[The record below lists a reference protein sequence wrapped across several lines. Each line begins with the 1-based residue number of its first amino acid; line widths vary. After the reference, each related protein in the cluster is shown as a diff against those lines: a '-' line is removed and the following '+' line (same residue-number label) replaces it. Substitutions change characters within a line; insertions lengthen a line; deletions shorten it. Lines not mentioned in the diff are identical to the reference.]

1 MILEHLKRRLVMKAI
16 NENGKLVDI
25 PATKKINEID
35 LSLARTTRLMQ
46 EVSEIGKKIEKLG
59 EEFKSLCS

>member
-1 MILEHLKRRLVMKAI
+1 MKAI